1 MLVVYWL
8 HLEWKRGLKYNIG
21 FIKEAFSLK
30 KSLLCYCRQCTTIQS
45 SLLLKTISASLLTL
59 LQNLSSDCLS
69 KEAEIPR
76 DTKNYDYRETV

>member
-8 HLEWKRGLKYNIG
+8 HLEWKGGLKYNIG

-30 KSLLCYCRQCTTIQS
+30 KSPLCYCRQCTTIQS
-45 SLLLKTISASLLTL
+45 SLLLKNYKCFTSYFVAKSEF
-59 LQNLSSDCLS
+59 CLS